1 MGNTQQSTKSSQR
14 SKENQ
19 NSNIQNSNI
28 RSYLYSL
35 GMSAPVVATIIYMF
49 KTNIHSD
56 LVKHVIEQA
65 QHVRSYRIKY
75 KNLLEEKA
83 NLLEENKDLLQEKD
97 DQYNDYNKIY
107 KKLKTKLAQ
116 LDKKIFVCDKCGHVE
131 YDPDIP
137 KLYCGECGEKVEKLP

>member
-14 SKENQ
+14 SKEKQ

-65 QHVRSYRIKY
+65 KQVRSYKTKY
-75 KNLLEEKA
+75 KDLLQEKA
-83 NLLEENKDLLQEKD
+83 NLLEENKDLLQEKE

-116 LDKKIFVCDKCGHVE
+116 LDKKIFVCDECGHFE
-131 YDPDIP
+131 YDPTIP
-137 KLYCGECGEKVEKLP
+137 KAFCGDCGARVEKLP